1 MKSSLLLFFRFLFIG
16 LMIPLFSCSGGLK
29 PEDPNTTGRTLETEN
44 YKATVPLKFT
54 AQTPLLFILDPHADF
69 NGAIDHF
76 DLIGRKRNLAVLA
89 LKKVQNNEPDFIE
102 AINTAK
108 SEFMQNEDIQ
118 GNPVY
123 LAGFSGGARMAYLY
137 AQRNRVDGVLMCG
150 AGTGNNAGT
159 HKFPIVQLCG
169 WKDFNLLET
178 YYSPMS
184 SQAQNNLIY
193 ATYFKGKH
201 QWPEEEYLQLGI
213 DYLLVRNGILDK
225 NEIQYPHDF
234 IDEYSDFK
242 EVELRSK
249 LNFADDSKAKMARIL
264 ASDKFQDYISGLE
277 QILIQE
283 NNEKTEI
290 FTSLQDKPLKYWSK
304 QLDEWQQAEKEE
316 SHFAWSASRKK
327 AFVGMALYSLISREL
342 RGQADVNKL
351 KRWLEIYRLFEPEN
365 PDEALFRAQLEA
377 HTGNEKQCKIILDS
391 LVNSGYSDM
400 KRIRAIMP
408 NF

>member
-1 MKSSLLLFFRFLFIG
+1 MKSSLQSSFRFLFMV
-16 LMIPLFSCSGGLK
+16 LMIQFFACTGGLK
-29 PEDPNTTGRTLETEN
+29 PENSNTTIRTLETEN
-44 YKATVPLKFT
+44 YKAMVPLKFT

-69 NGAIDHF
+69 DGAIGHF
-76 DLIGRKRNLAVLA
+76 DLIGRKRNLALLA

-108 SEFMQNEDIQ
+108 DEFMQSEGIH

-123 LAGFSGGARMAYLY
+123 LAGFSGGARMAYIY

-150 AGTGNNAGT
+150 AGIGNNAGP
-159 HKFPIVQLCG
+159 HSFPIVQLCG

-184 SQAQNNLIY
+184 PQARNNLIY

-242 EVELRSK
+242 EVELKSK
-249 LNFADDSKAKMARIL
+249 LNFSDDSKAKMARIL
-264 ASDKFQDYISGLE
+264 VSDKFQDYISGLE

-283 NNEKTEI
+283 NKEKNEI
-290 FTSLQDKPLKYWSK
+290 FTSLQDKPLIYWDK
-304 QLDEWQQAEKEE
+304 QLDEWRQAEKDE

-327 AFVGMALYSLISREL
+327 AFVGMALYSLISREF

-377 HTGNEKQCKIILDS
+377 YSGNKKQCKMILDS

-400 KRIRAIMP
+400 KRIHAILP
-408 NF
+408 N